1 MKLNVTVKTAK
12 GYYDEAKI
20 EGRTLKECL
29 DKIIPALEAMPEEQE
44 GVKQVDWTYIFI
56 EVQR

>member
-1 MKLNVTVKTAK
+1 MTVTVKTHK

-20 EGRTLKECL
+20 EGRTLKECVEKLLPTL
-29 DKIIPALEAMPEEQE
+29 DAMPEEQE
-44 GVKQVDWTYIFI
+44 GVKMTDWTYLHI